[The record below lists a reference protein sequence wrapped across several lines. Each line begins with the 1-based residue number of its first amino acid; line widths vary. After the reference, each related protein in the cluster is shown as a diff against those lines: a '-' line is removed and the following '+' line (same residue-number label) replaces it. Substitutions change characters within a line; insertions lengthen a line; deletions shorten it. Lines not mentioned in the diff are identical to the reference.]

1 MKRFGFVYGITNDPV
16 TINQKT
22 IQSDVY
28 LFEEIAKRL
37 DEHWKADLLFWDD
50 FADNPQKLHTY
61 DVLYIIWDPMSVF
74 HWKGLNKLTTRAVCT
89 NYEAALEYE
98 RLLKKNTCKMSPS
111 MKCSF

>member
-37 DEHWKADLLFWDD
+37 DEHWRADLLFWDD

-74 HWKGLNKLTTRAVCT
+74 YWKELNKLTTQAVCT

-98 RLLKKNTCKMSPS
+98 RIL
-111 MKCSF
+111 